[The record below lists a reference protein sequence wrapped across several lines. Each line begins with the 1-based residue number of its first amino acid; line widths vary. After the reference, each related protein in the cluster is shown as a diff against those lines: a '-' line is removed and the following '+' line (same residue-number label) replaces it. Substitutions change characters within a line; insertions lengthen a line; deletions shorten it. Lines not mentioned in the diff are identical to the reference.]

1 MELFMSIKEVIMIF
15 SVAALASC
23 NNPCTSNKKAN
34 NYKSKQPIVK
44 NIRTDTTGFWNEF
57 HNVRQLSR
65 QLKLNPV
72 DKGFDSLQIRVW
84 FSHSLGK
91 RKHLVIIERQ
101 NCEWKG
107 RLYEMN
113 VGYVDT
119 LNYNLVERYNKKN
132 VKPVS
137 GWQQFISEL
146 YQYKI
151 LELSGN
157 NGGGTDGMNYCIE
170 ILTAGTYTYYSFDDP
185 EPANDQSANM
195 VNIITLLEREFK
207 FNALKG

>member
-1 MELFMSIKEVIMIF
+1 MKIQAIIILICC
-15 SVAALASC
+15 AALISC

-34 NYKSKQPIVK
+34 TRKQPITK
-44 NIRTDTTGFWNEF
+44 NIRTDTTSFWNEF
-57 HNVRQLSR
+57 HNVSQLSR

-84 FSHSLGK
+84 FNHSLAK

-107 RLYEMN
+107 RLYKMN

-119 LNYNLVERYNKKN
+119 LNYNLVKRYTKKN

-146 YQYKI
+146 YRYKI
-151 LELSGN
+151 QELSGT
-157 NGGGTDGMNYCIE
+157 NGGGADGMNYCVE
-170 ILTAGTYTYYSFDDP
+170 ILTADTYTYYSFDDP
-185 EPANDQSANM
+185 EPANDYNDQSANM
-195 VNIITLLEREFK
+195 VNIIELLEREFK
-207 FNALKG
+207 FNAIKG

>member
-1 MELFMSIKEVIMIF
+1 MKIQVIIILICGMA
-15 SVAALASC
+15 SASC
-23 NNPCTSNKKAN
+23 NNPCTSYNDAK
-34 NYKSKQPIVK
+34 KSKQPVTK
-44 NIRTDTTGFWNEF
+44 DIRTDTTSFWNEF

-107 RLYEMN
+107 RLYEME
-113 VGYVDT
+113 VGYVNT
-119 LNYNLVERYNKKN
+119 LNYNLVKRYNKKN

-151 LELSGN
+151 FELSGN
-157 NGGGTDGMNYCIE
+157 SGGGADGITYCVE

-185 EPANDQSANM
+185 DAVSDHNDQSANM

-207 FNALKG
+207 FNALK